1 LYEKNIAQLYCFL
14 ELFFKNAN
22 PAWLLNASLTRR
34 RSWKHFSFFA
44 LPDTRRKSRVEI
56 HHSARES
63 DIRMANTL
71 SGAETIK
78 ASSRALRGSI
88 AEEIAI
94 PESRGGLSE
103 GAYTLLKF
111 HGTYEQFDRDTAT
124 ERKQRGEDKEWSFMV
139 RVRAPAGRLSA
150 AQWLALDALA
160 DSHAD
165 GTLRLTTRQG
175 VQFHG
180 ILRQNLKGSIA
191 AIHDALLTT
200 LAACGDVVRNVVT
213 TAALRSDAIHDVLE
227 AEAFRLSSELLPRSR
242 AHHQIFLGEEQAALV
257 EEEPLYGPTYLPRK
271 FKIGFAHPSDN
282 TPDVLA
288 NDLGFIAMTENDRL
302 KGLIVTVGGGMGMTH
317 NKPATYPR
325 FAHPICVIGP
335 DEVLEAAKAVVRLAR
350 DHGDR
355 SDRKHARLKYVV
367 AERGVAWVRQ
377 QLSADMGRDLAPA
390 PSLPRFTVPDLLGWH
405 EQGDGRLWLGLPI
418 AAGRV
423 GGELRV
429 ALRKL
434 MQRYAPR
441 PIVTAQQNLLLADI
455 APDQR
460 PGVEALLREHGVTLA
475 EALTPIARWALACVA
490 LPSCGQSL
498 AEGERVRAP
507 IVTDIEA
514 MLRRHGLEHERIS
527 LRLTGC
533 PNGCARPYAGDIGV
547 VGRAPGLYTLFVGGD
562 FEGTRLSFQLAD
574 KVKQDKIALTLEPLF
589 RAWSAKRQ
597 AHEGFG
603 DFCAH
608 IGQEAARTLIS
619 PQENS

>member
-1 LYEKNIAQLYCFL
+1 
-14 ELFFKNAN
+14 
-22 PAWLLNASLTRR
+22 
-34 RSWKHFSFFA
+34 
-44 LPDTRRKSRVEI
+44 
-56 HHSARES
+56 
-63 DIRMANTL
+63 MANTL

-94 PESRGGLSE
+94 PEARGGLSE

-139 RVRAPAGRLSA
+139 RVRAPAGRLTA

-160 DSHAD
+160 DRHAD

-180 ILRQNLKGSIA
+180 ILRENLKSSIA
-191 AIHDALLTT
+191 DIHAALLTT

-213 TAALRSDAIHDVLE
+213 TAAPRADAIHHRLE

-242 AHHQIFLGEEQAALV
+242 AHHQIFLGEEETALV
-257 EEEPLYGPTYLPRK
+257 EDEPLYGPTYLPRK
-271 FKIGFAHPSDN
+271 FKIGLAHPSDN

-288 NDLGFIAMTENDRL
+288 NDLGFIALTE
-302 KGLIVTVGGGMGMTH
+302 GQTITGWIVTIGGGMGMTH

-325 FAHPICVIGP
+325 FADPICVIGP
-335 DEVLEAAKAVVRLAR
+335 DEVLEAAKAAVRLSR

-367 AERGVAWVRQ
+367 AERGAAWVRQ
-377 QLSADMGRDLAPA
+377 QLSADMGRDLTPA
-390 PSLPRFTVPDLLGWH
+390 PSLPPFAVPELLGWH
-405 EQGDGRLWLGLPI
+405 EQGDGRLWLGLPV
-418 AAGRV
+418 AAGRIS
-423 GGELRV
+423 GELRL

-434 MQRYAPR
+434 MERYAPR
-441 PIVTAQQNLLLADI
+441 PIVTAQQDLLLADI
-455 APDQR
+455 ATDDR
-460 PGVEALLREHGVTLA
+460 PGVEALLRAHGVTLA
-475 EALTPIARWALACVA
+475 EALTPLARWSLACVA
-490 LPSCGQSL
+490 QPSCGQSL
-498 AEGERVRAP
+498 AEGERVHAP
-507 IVTDIEA
+507 IVADVEA
-514 MLRRHGLEHERIS
+514 TLRRHGLEHERIS

-589 RAWSAKRQ
+589 RAWSSARHGQ
-597 AHEGFG
+597 EGFG
-603 DFCAH
+603 DFCAR
-608 IGQEAARTLIS
+608 IGQDAARALLDAGPKS
-619 PQENS
+619 